1 LSRAT
6 PFPRHPLLQ
15 VAALAALAEFFLP
28 AVAGAQSSGNNAEC
42 RSNPHL
48 ARAREL
54 YEELQFDEAASTL
67 QRAIEYANNCRWD
80 LGEIYRLKA
89 FVDAV
94 NGERERCHRDFEI
107 FLALTPDYEMPP
119 DTPPKIKSC
128 FDDAKQVAPSRR
140 ELNLEHDVAK
150 EVQPNAPVPLKVKV
164 IDPLRLVDQVKVYFR
179 REGVKVFTVVSA
191 RADDNVSI
199 VIPALAVTADPEG
212 YKIEYMVRAVDRWDG
227 VLVEQ
232 GGPRR
237 PLAFKVLPGG
247 SEGGP
252 IFEKWWFWTAV
263 VGAIAGATALVLLT
277 QQQGPTVTLVLHDKG
292 TGG

>member
-1 LSRAT
+1 LK
-6 PFPRHPLLQ
+6 PRQWTPLLVGLTGIVSWFTPQ
-15 VAALAALAEFFLP
+15 R
-28 AVAGAQSSGNNAEC
+28 AVAQSSGSNAEC

-67 QRAIEYANNCRWD
+67 QRAIEYSNNCRWD

-94 NGERERCHRDFEI
+94 NAERERCHRDFEI

-119 DTPPKIKSC
+119 DTPPKIKTC
-128 FDDAKQVAPSRR
+128 FEDAKMVAPSRR
-140 ELNLEHDVAK
+140 ELNLEHEVAK

-199 VIPALAVTADPEG
+199 VIPALAVPADPEG
-212 YKIEYMVRAVDRWDG
+212 YKMEYLVRAVDRWDG

-232 GGPRR
+232 GAPRR
-237 PLAFKVLPGG
+237 PLSFHVQPGNAPG
-247 SEGGP
+247 DALLGQ
-252 IFEKWWFWTAV
+252 WWFWTAAAAV
-263 VGAIAGATALVLLT
+263 VIATAGILLFAR
-277 QQQGPTVTLVLHDKG
+277 QEPSTVTLTVHDKG
-292 TGG
+292 VAGGGM